1 MNLVQIT
8 KLSFKE
14 LKESKL
20 LFTLGEL
27 VRMQN
32 MVTNPIA
39 LQEAAVAMKFIMYH
53 RRQRVLHGQCVF
65 CQLLGFGGG
74 GGGVPKREVG
84 CPTDALSFCGSCT

>member
-74 GGGVPKREVG
+74 GGGGAQKRSWVSDRR
-84 CPTDALSFCGSCT
+84 T